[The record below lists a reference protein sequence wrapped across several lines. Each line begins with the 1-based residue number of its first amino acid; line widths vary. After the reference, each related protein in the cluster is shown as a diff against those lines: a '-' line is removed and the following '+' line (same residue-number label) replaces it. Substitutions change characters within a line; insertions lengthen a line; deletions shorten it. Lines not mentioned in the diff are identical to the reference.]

1 MYELN
6 KEIAGWKSSVS
17 RQRAC
22 SRDELNELESHLRE
36 EIDVLIGQGV
46 TESEAFAEAV
56 ARMGAAEEISD
67 EFAKDGRLMK
77 NSICGGVIVS
87 VIIFS
92 VLFSGF
98 PLYGQQMDFVGCL
111 GVAFGHGFSVSCC
124 YCYLAMSNKRKNAL
138 TPDKTP
144 EPRTGG

>member
-1 MYELN
+1 MFDLN
-6 KEIAGWKSSVS
+6 KEIADWKSSVS

-36 EIDVLIGQGV
+36 EIDVLIGRGV

-56 ARMGAAEEISD
+56 ARMGAAEEISG

-77 NSICGGVIVS
+77 NSFGLGVIVS
-87 VIIFS
+87 VITFF

-98 PLYGQQMDFVGCL
+98 PLYGSPLDLVGCL
-111 GVAFGHGFSVSCC
+111 GVGFGHGFSAFVVS
-124 YCYLAMSNKRKNAL
+124 AMLNKRKNAPTL
-138 TPDKTP
+138 IKPDNP
-144 EPRTGG
+144 EPADR

>member
-1 MYELN
+1 MYDLN
-6 KEIAGWKSSVS
+6 KEVAGWKSSVS

-46 TESEAFAEAV
+46 TESDAFAEAV

-77 NSICGGVIVS
+77 NSIGGGVIVS
-87 VIIFS
+87 VIMFS

-98 PLYGQQMDFVGCL
+98 PLYGGQMDFVGCL

-124 YCYLAMSNKRKNAL
+124 YCYLAMSNKRKNVL
-138 TPDKTP
+138 TPDNIP

>member
-1 MYELN
+1 MYDLN

-56 ARMGAAEEISD
+56 ARMGAAEKISD

-77 NSICGGVIVS
+77 NSIGGGVIVS
-87 VIIFS
+87 VIMFS

-98 PLYGQQMDFVGCL
+98 PLYGGQMDFVGCL
-111 GVAFGHGFSVSCC
+111 GVAFGHGFGFSCC
-124 YCYLAMSNKRKNAL
+124 FLAMSNKRKNAP

>member
-1 MYELN
+1 MYDLN
-6 KEIAGWKSSVS
+6 KGVAGWKSSVS

-46 TESEAFAEAV
+46 TESDAVAEAV
-56 ARMGAAEEISD
+56 ARMGAAEKISD

-98 PLYGQQMDFVGCL
+98 PLYGQQMDFVGYL
-111 GVAFGHGFSVSCC
+111 GVAFGQGFSVSC
-124 YCYLAMSNKRKNAL
+124 CYLAMSNKRKNAP

>member
-46 TESEAFAEAV
+46 TESDAFAEAV
-56 ARMGAAEEISD
+56 ARMGAAEKISD

-87 VIIFS
+87 VIMFS

-98 PLYGQQMDFVGCL
+98 PLYGGQMDFVGCL

-124 YCYLAMSNKRKNAL
+124 YCYLAMSNKRKNAP